1 MKLFCRNPRYIAKP
15 AEKTITS
22 VIQDMVNNKR
32 QQLRH
37 IVSAPVRLSHTVF
50 GEITAVTGDI
60 SNTGVFVSLKDKPVL
75 PKGAHIKL
83 QFLSSVYPDVSFNTR
98 VVRVTDEGFGLVF
111 VDYEFGGERYP
122 MSNLKTIWRQE
133 A

>member
-1 MKLFCRNPRYIAKP
+1 MTNKRKKLR
-15 AEKTITS
+15 
-22 VIQDMVNNKR
+22 QMVN
-32 QQLRH
+32 
-37 IVSAPVRLSHTVF
+37 APVKLSHSVF

-60 SNTGVFVSLKDKPVL
+60 SNTGVFIRVDDKPTL

-111 VDYEFGGERYP
+111 VDYEYGGDRFA
-122 MSNLKTIWRQE
+122 MNNLKHIWNNE
-133 A
+133 V

>member
-1 MKLFCRNPRYIAKP
+1 M
-15 AEKTITS
+15 T
-22 VIQDMVNNKR
+22 NKR
-32 QQLRH
+32 LQLRQL
-37 IVSAPVRLSHTVF
+37 VNASVKLSHSAF

-60 SNTGVFVSLKDKPVL
+60 SNTGAFIHVDDKPAL

-98 VVRVTDEGFGLVF
+98 VVRTTDKGFGLVF
-111 VDYEFGGERYP
+111 VDYEYEGNRFS
-122 MSNLKTIWRQE
+122 MDNLKHIWNKE

>member
-1 MKLFCRNPRYIAKP
+1 M
-15 AEKTITS
+15 T
-22 VIQDMVNNKR
+22 NKR
-32 QQLRH
+32 QQLRQ
-37 IVSAPVRLSHTVF
+37 IVNAPVKLSHSVF

-60 SNTGVFVSLKDKPVL
+60 SNTGVFIRVNDKPTL

-83 QFLSSVYPDVSFNTR
+83 QFLSSVYPNVSFNTR

-111 VDYEFGGERYP
+111 VDYEFGGERFS
-122 MSNLKTIWRQE
+122 MKNLKHIWNKE